1 MNKTKVIQV
10 RLDPLQMAK
19 LDAEAK
25 DAGLSRSEMLRRI
38 LEESVQPIGEA
49 QNDAV
54 KIVQADGK
62 AILVGHGRIA

>member
-38 LEESVQPIGEA
+38 LEREVRQDTTGE
-49 QNDAV
+49 V
-54 KIVQADGK
+54 K
-62 AILVGHGRIA
+62 LVTREMMEE

>member
-10 RLDPLQMAK
+10 RLGALLMAK

-38 LEESVQPIGEA
+38 LEREVHKDTTGE
-49 QNDAV
+49 V
-54 KIVQADGK
+54 K
-62 AILVGHGRIA
+62 LVTREMVEE